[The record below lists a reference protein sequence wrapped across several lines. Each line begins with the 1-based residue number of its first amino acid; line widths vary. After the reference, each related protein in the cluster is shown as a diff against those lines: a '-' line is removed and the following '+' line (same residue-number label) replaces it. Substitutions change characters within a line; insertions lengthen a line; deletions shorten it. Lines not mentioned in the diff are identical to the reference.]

1 MNKMAQLESVE
12 QAFMQF
18 VEDFVDKNGRF
29 KYDQQISEM
38 AVKGD
43 KSFVIDFI
51 DLYGFDIELAQM
63 ILDDPE
69 SNTPIFITVV
79 RSKLRT
85 RDPIYAESLK
95 RINIRYRNLPADTP
109 LRKIGSDHIGRLV
122 MMHGIIVRAS
132 SITPLVIRAT
142 FRCPVCGE
150 LNHIEQSG
158 QTLQKPQ
165 KCLACDNRKNFELV
179 PRESV
184 FIDHQLVTIQ
194 ERPEDLPPGQLPRSI
209 TVELKDD
216 IVDVARPGDR
226 ITMTGSIKLL
236 PKYGRGGELR
246 TYDIQIDASFCEVS
260 GRDQELLELTPED
273 EEEILE
279 IARDP
284 FVHQKLLN
292 SIAPSIYGNEYIK
305 ESVLY
310 LLLGG
315 VEKELE
321 DVRIR
326 GDINVLLVGDPGTA
340 KSQMLNFSAK
350 VAPRGL
356 MTTGRG
362 STAAGLTAAVVK
374 EGGTGNFVLEA
385 GALVLAD
392 KGICCIDEIDKMR
405 DEDRGAIHPAMEQ
418 QIVPIAKGGIVATL
432 NARCSILAA
441 ANPTLGRYNP
451 YQTIAQNIT
460 LPVTILSRFDLI
472 FILRDTPDS
481 QLDNEIAG
489 HILGLHKN
497 LKSSIAPLDNQMM
510 RKYISYAKRLK
521 PRLTD
526 PVIER
531 FQEFY
536 VQMRNASMEGGEAS
550 AVAITAR
557 QLESLVRMAE
567 ARARAHL
574 REEVTIE
581 DAEGV
586 INLMQKSLEQ
596 VGVDVAT
603 GQIDIDILYTGK
615 PRSLQNQLQKV
626 LQVVS
631 EMERI
636 SGSVKESDLY
646 EALNSDYGIS
656 RSEGAKLISVLVK
669 DGTIYM
675 PRPGYYKRT
684 D

>member
-1 MNKMAQLESVE
+1 ME
-12 QAFMQF
+12 
-18 VEDFVDKNGRF
+18 
-29 KYDQQISEM
+29 
-38 AVKGD
+38 
-43 KSFVIDFI
+43 
-51 DLYGFDIELAQM
+51 
-63 ILDDPE
+63 DPE
-69 SNTPIFITVV
+69 RYSSSFTSVI

-95 RINIRYRNLPADTP
+95 RINIRFRNLPTDTP
-109 LRKIGSDHIGRLV
+109 LRKVGSEHIGRLL
-122 MMHGIIVRAS
+122 MLYGIIVRAS
-132 SITPLVIRAT
+132 SITPLVTRAT
-142 FRCPVCGE
+142 FMCPVCGE
-150 LNHIEQSG
+150 LNHVVQSG

-165 KCLACDNRKNFELV
+165 KCIACDNKKNFELV
-179 PRESV
+179 PRESR
-184 FIDHQLVTIQ
+184 FIDSQRVTIQ
-194 ERPEDLPPGQLPRSI
+194 ERPEDLPPGQLPRSFN
-209 TVELKDD
+209 VELKDD

-226 ITMTGSIKLL
+226 VTITGYINLL
-236 PKYGRGGELR
+236 PRYGRRGELR
-246 TYDIQIDASFCEVS
+246 TFDLNIDASHIEVS
-260 GRDQELLELTPED
+260 GREAELLDLSPED

-279 IARDP
+279 IAKDP

-292 SIAPSIYGNEYIK
+292 SIAPSIYGNDYIK

-315 VEKELE
+315 VDKDLE

-340 KSQMLNFSAK
+340 KSQMLTFTAK

-356 MTTGRG
+356 LTTGRG

-385 GALVLAD
+385 GALVLSD
-392 KGICCIDEIDKMR
+392 KGVCCIDEIDKMR

-460 LPVTILSRFDLI
+460 LPVTILSRFDII
-472 FILRDTPDS
+472 FVLRDTPNN
-481 QLDNEIAG
+481 QLDNQIAG
-489 HILGLHKN
+489 HILGLHRN
-497 LKSSIAPLDNQMM
+497 LTGTSAPLNIQLM
-510 RKYISYAKRLK
+510 RKYISYAKTIK

-526 PVIER
+526 QVIER
-531 FQEFY
+531 FQDYY
-536 VQMRNASMEGGEAS
+536 VQMRNASLERGEAA

-557 QLESLVRMAE
+557 QLESLVRLGE

-574 REEVTIE
+574 RNEVTIE
-581 DAEGV
+581 DAESV
-586 INLMQKSLEQ
+586 INLMQRSLEQ
-596 VGVDVAT
+596 VGIDVLT
-603 GQIDIDILYTGK
+603 GQIDIDIIYSGK

-626 LQVVS
+626 LEIIG
-631 EMERI
+631 EMEKTR
-636 SGSVKESDLY
+636 GSVKESDLF
-646 EALNSDYGIS
+646 EELNTAYGIN
-656 RSEGAKLISVLVK
+656 RTEGARLVSVLIK

-675 PRPGYYKRT
+675 PRPGYYRRT

>member
-1 MNKMAQLESVE
+1 MAQLETME
-12 QAFMQF
+12 QVFSQF
-18 VEDFVDKNGRF
+18 IEDFTDREGRF
-29 KYDQQISEM
+29 KYDQQISELS
-38 AVKGD
+38 VKGE
-43 KSFVIDFI
+43 KSFVIDFV
-51 DLYGFDIELAQM
+51 DLYNFDIELAQM
-63 ILDDPE
+63 VLEDPE
-69 SNTPIFITVV
+69 GTTPIFTTVV

-85 RDPIYAESLK
+85 RDPLYAESLK
-95 RINIRYRNLPADTP
+95 RINVRFRNLPAETP

-122 MMHGIIVRAS
+122 MLYGIIVRAS

-142 FRCPVCGE
+142 FMCPVCGE
-150 LNHIEQSG
+150 LNHLEQSG
-158 QTLQKPQ
+158 QTLQRPQ

-184 FIDHQLVTIQ
+184 FIDHQIVTIQ

-209 TVELKDD
+209 HVELKDD
-216 IVDVARPGDR
+216 VVDVARPGDR
-226 ITMTGSIKLL
+226 ITLTGFIKLL
-236 PKYGRGGELR
+236 PRYGRGGELR
-246 TYDIQIDASFCEVS
+246 TFDLQIDASFCEIS
-260 GRDQELLELTPED
+260 GRDSELLELSLED
-273 EEEILE
+273 EEEIQE
-279 IARDP
+279 IAKDP

-292 SIAPSIYGNEYIK
+292 SIAPSIYGNEHIK
-305 ESVLY
+305 EAVLY

-340 KSQMLNFSAK
+340 KSQILNFSAK

-405 DEDRGAIHPAMEQ
+405 EEDRGAIHPAMEQ

-460 LPVTILSRFDLI
+460 LPVTILSRFDII

-481 QLDNEIAG
+481 QLDSEIAR
-489 HILGLHKN
+489 HILGLHRS
-497 LKSSIAPLDNQMM
+497 LTSSGSPLGIQTM
-510 RKYISYAKRLK
+510 RKYLSYAKGLK
-521 PRLTD
+521 PKLTEE
-526 PVIER
+526 VVER
-531 FQEFY
+531 FQDFY
-536 VQMRNASMEGGEAS
+536 VKMRNASLEGGEAS

-557 QLESLVRMAE
+557 QLESLIRLSE

-574 REEVTIE
+574 RDEVTIE

-596 VGVDVAT
+596 VGIDVTT

-626 LQVVS
+626 LQVIS
-631 EMERI
+631 EMERV

-646 EALNSDYGIS
+646 DSLNTDHGIN
-656 RSEGAKLISVLVK
+656 RSEGARLISVLMK

-675 PRPGYYKRT
+675 PRPGYYRRT

>member
-1 MNKMAQLESVE
+1 MAQLESVE
-12 QAFMQF
+12 QSFTQF
-18 VEDFVDKNGRF
+18 IEDFTDKQGEF
-29 KYDQQISEM
+29 KYDQRISEL
-38 AVKGD
+38 AVKGA
-43 KSFVIDFI
+43 KSFVIDFT
-51 DLYGFDIELAQM
+51 DLYSFDMDLAQL
-63 ILDDPE
+63 ILENPE
-69 SNTPIFITVV
+69 ANTSIFTTVI

-95 RINIRYRNLPADTP
+95 RINIRYRNLPADAP
-109 LRKIGSDHIGRLV
+109 LRKIGADHIGRLV
-122 MMHGIIVRAS
+122 MLHGIIVRAS
-132 SITPLVIRAT
+132 SITPLVLRAT
-142 FRCPVCGE
+142 FMCPVCGE

-179 PRESV
+179 TRESV
-184 FIDHQLVTIQ
+184 FIDNQLVTIQ

-209 TVELKDD
+209 HVELKDD
-216 IVDVARPGDR
+216 LVDVARPGDR
-226 ITMTGSIKLL
+226 ITLTGFIKLV
-236 PKYGRGGELR
+236 PRYGRGGELR
-246 TYDIQIDASFCEVS
+246 TFDINIEASYCEVS
-260 GRDQELLELTPED
+260 GRDSELLELSPED
-273 EEEILE
+273 EAEILE
-279 IARDP
+279 IAKDP
-284 FVHQKLLN
+284 FVYQKLLN
-292 SIAPSIYGNEYIK
+292 SIAPSIYGYDHIK

-315 VEKELE
+315 VEKDFE
-321 DVRIR
+321 DVKIR

-340 KSQMLNFSAK
+340 KSQMLGFAAK

-405 DEDRGAIHPAMEQ
+405 EEDRGAMHPAMEQ

-460 LPVTILSRFDLI
+460 LPVTLLSRFDII
-472 FILRDTPDS
+472 FILRDTPDT
-481 QLDNEIAG
+481 QMDIEMAG
-489 HILGLHKN
+489 HILRLHRD
-497 LKSSIAPLDNQMM
+497 LTTTAPPLDMALM
-510 RKYISYAKRLK
+510 RKYISYAKRVQ

-526 PVIER
+526 PVVER
-531 FQEFY
+531 FQDFY
-536 VQMRNASMEGGEAS
+536 VKMRNASVEGGEAS

-567 ARARAHL
+567 SRARAHL
-574 REEVTIE
+574 RDEVTIE
-581 DAEGV
+581 DAEGA

-596 VGVDVAT
+596 VGIDVTT
-603 GQIDIDILYTGK
+603 GQIDIDILYSGK

-626 LQVVS
+626 LQVIG
-631 EMERI
+631 EMERV
-636 SGSVKESDLY
+636 SGSVKETDLY
-646 EALNSDYGIS
+646 ESLNTDFGIN
-656 RSEGAKLISVLVK
+656 RSEAARFLSVLMK
-669 DGTIYM
+669 DGTIFM
-675 PRPGYYKRT
+675 PRPGYYRRT

>member
-1 MNKMAQLESVE
+1 MAQLDSIE
-12 QAFMQF
+12 QAFTQF
-18 VEDFVDKNGRF
+18 IEDFTDKQGKF
-29 KYDQQISEM
+29 KYDQEISELS
-38 AVKGD
+38 VKGE
-43 KSFVIDFI
+43 KSFVIDFT
-51 DLYGFDIELAQM
+51 DLYSFDMDLAQL

-69 SNTPIFITVV
+69 GNTPIFTGVI

-85 RDPIYAESLK
+85 RDPIYTESLK
-95 RINIRYRNLPADTP
+95 RINIRYRNLPASTP
-109 LRKIGSDHIGRLV
+109 LRKIGAEHIGRLV
-122 MMHGIIVRAS
+122 MMNGIIVRAS
-132 SITPLVIRAT
+132 SITPLLIRAT
-142 FRCPVCGE
+142 FRCEVCGE
-150 LNHIEQSG
+150 ENYQEQTG
-158 QTLQKPQ
+158 LTLTKPS
-165 KCLACDNRKNFELV
+165 KCINCDNRTKFELIAKK
-179 PRESV
+179 SD
-184 FIDHQLVTIQ
+184 FIDSQYVTIQ

-209 TVELKDD
+209 NVELKDD
-216 IVDVARPGDR
+216 IVDAARPGDR
-226 ITMTGSIKLL
+226 ITLTGFIKLL
-236 PKYGRGGELR
+236 PRYGRGGELR
-246 TYDIQIDASFCEVS
+246 TFDLNIDASYLDVS
-260 GRDQELLELTPED
+260 GREAELLELSPED
-273 EEEILE
+273 EELMQE
-279 IARDP
+279 IAKDP
-284 FVHQKLLN
+284 FIHQKLLN
-292 SIAPSIYGNEYIK
+292 SIAPSIYGNDYIK

-315 VEKELE
+315 VNKDLE
-321 DVRIR
+321 DMKIR

-340 KSQMLNFSAK
+340 KSQMLNFAAK

-385 GALVLAD
+385 GALVLSD

-405 DEDRGAIHPAMEQ
+405 EEDRGAIHPAMEQ

-481 QLDNEIAG
+481 QLDGEIAG
-489 HILGLHKN
+489 HILGLHRD
-497 LKSSIAPLDNQMM
+497 LTSSAAPLDLQLM
-510 RKYISYAKRLK
+510 RKFISYSKQIK

-536 VQMRNASMEGGEAS
+536 VKMRNASVEGGEAS

-557 QLESLVRMAE
+557 QLESLVRLSE

-574 REEVTIE
+574 RSEVTIE

-596 VGVDVAT
+596 VGIDVAT

-626 LQVVS
+626 LQVVG
-631 EMERI
+631 EMERV
-636 SGSVKESDLY
+636 SGSVKENDLY
-646 EALNSDYGIS
+646 EALSTDYGIN
-656 RSEGAKLISVLVK
+656 RSEGARLISVLMK

-675 PRPGYYKRT
+675 PRPGYYRRT

>member
-1 MNKMAQLESVE
+1 MARLESVE
-12 QAFMQF
+12 QSFTQF
-18 VEDFVDKNGRF
+18 IEDFTDDSGDF
-29 KYDQQISEM
+29 KYDQRISEL
-38 AVKGD
+38 AVKGE
-43 KSFVIDFI
+43 KSFIIDFT
-51 DLYGFDIELAQM
+51 DLYSFDMDLAQLIM
-63 ILDDPE
+63 DDPE
-69 SNTPIFITVV
+69 GNTSIFTTVV

-95 RINIRYRNLPADTP
+95 RINIRYRNLPAETQ
-109 LRKIGSDHIGRLV
+109 LRKLGSDHIGRLV
-122 MMHGIIVRAS
+122 MIHGIIVRAS
-132 SITPLVIRAT
+132 SITPLVTRAT
-142 FRCPVCGE
+142 FMCPVCGE
-150 LNHIEQSG
+150 LNHVEQGG

-179 PRESV
+179 PKESV
-184 FIDHQLVTIQ
+184 FLDQQLVTIQ

-209 TVELKDD
+209 IVELKDD
-216 IVDVARPGDR
+216 LVDVARPGDR
-226 ITMTGSIKLL
+226 ITLTGFIRIL

-246 TYDIQIDASFCEVS
+246 TFDLQIDASFCEVS
-260 GRDQELLELTPED
+260 GREAELLELSVED
-273 EEEILE
+273 EAEILE
-279 IARDP
+279 IAKDP

-292 SIAPSIYGNEYIK
+292 SIAPSIYGNDYIK
-305 ESVLY
+305 EAVLY

-315 VEKELE
+315 VGKDLE
-321 DVRIR
+321 DVKIR

-340 KSQMLNFSAK
+340 KSQMLNFAAK

-392 KGICCIDEIDKMR
+392 KGVCCIDEMDKMR
-405 DEDRGAIHPAMEQ
+405 EEDRGAIHPAMEQ

-432 NARCSILAA
+432 NSRCSILAA

-460 LPVTILSRFDLI
+460 LPVTLLSRFDII

-481 QLDNEIAG
+481 TVDGEIAG
-489 HILGLHKN
+489 HILGLHRD
-497 LKSSIAPLDNQMM
+497 LSSSLGPMDIQLM
-510 RKYISYAKRLK
+510 RKYISYAKRIK

-526 PVIER
+526 EVIER
-531 FQEFY
+531 FQSFY
-536 VQMRNASMEGGEAS
+536 VQMRNASVEGGEAS
-550 AVAITAR
+550 AVSITAR
-557 QLESLVRMAE
+557 QLESLVRLAE

-574 REEVTIE
+574 REEITIE

-586 INLMQKSLEQ
+586 LNLMQRSLEQ
-596 VGVDVAT
+596 VGIDVAT

-626 LQVVS
+626 LQVIG

-646 EALNSDYGIS
+646 ESLGTDYGIN
-656 RSEGAKLISVLVK
+656 RSEGARLISVLMK

-675 PRPGYYKRT
+675 PRPGYYRRT